1 MWSFDFFADGSDTTH
16 NTNTMRRTDAL
27 RVLGLPNNATSDQI
41 RKTYHTLA
49 RQFHPD
55 KAALNG
61 ISADRAKSNFIS
73 IKNAFDCLRE
83 KEKEREKE
91 RHVPVD
97 SDNGSDDIEL
107 ESEEEEEGEE
117 DENEQDDE
125 EEDDNPD
132 DNDNARPRAPP
143 SAREK
148 KTRAPRTG
156 ARKPAASKKKQANR
170 TKGRGRKSTAA
181 AERAFEEATRGRYN
195 PTEGSTARRY
205 AENTYVDIM
214 VPLRD
219 IYTGTT
225 VAYTCESGVFDV
237 KVLPGF
243 PNGTKITYQGRSV
256 HNRVDHAPGDLI
268 FTVVVPPDPVYTR
281 AGTDLAQRVCISLES
296 ALCGEATTVQTID
309 GRTISVPHRG
319 VVAPGSVI
327 SVDGEGFAHPRTGGK
342 QRGQLNI
349 TFDVAFPGVLTPD
362 QKQLIKNAHLA

>member
-1 MWSFDFFADGSDTTH
+1 
-16 NTNTMRRTDAL
+16 MRRTDAL
-27 RVLGLPNNATSDQI
+27 RVLGLPNNATPDQI

-73 IKNAFDCLRE
+73 IKNAFECLRE
-83 KEKEREKE
+83 KEKEKEREKG

-97 SDNGSDDIEL
+97 SDNASDDIEL
-107 ESEEEEEGEE
+107 ESEEEEEEE
-117 DENEQDDE
+117 DE
-125 EEDDNPD
+125 EEDGEDEEEEEDTPD
-132 DNDNARPRAPP
+132 DTARPRAPP

-148 KTRAPRTG
+148 RTRAPRTS
-156 ARKPAASKKKQANR
+156 ARKPAASKKQANR

-205 AENTYVDIM
+205 AENTYVDII

-225 VAYTCESGVFDV
+225 VAYTCESGAFNI
-237 KVLPGF
+237 KILPGA

-256 HNRVDHAPGDLI
+256 HNRVDHAPGDLV

-296 ALCGEATTVQTID
+296 ALCGDATAVQTID
-309 GRTISVPHRG
+309 GRTIRVPHRG

-342 QRGQLNI
+342 QRGRLNI
-349 TFDVAFPGVLTPD
+349 TFDVVFPGALTPE
-362 QKQLIKNAHLA
+362 QKQLIKNAQLT

>member
-1 MWSFDFFADGSDTTH
+1 
-16 NTNTMRRTDAL
+16 MRRTDAL
-27 RVLGLPNNATSDQI
+27 RVLGLPNNATPDQI

-61 ISADRAKSNFIS
+61 IPADRAKSNFIS
-73 IKNAFDCLRE
+73 IKNAFECLRE
-83 KEKEREKE
+83 KEKEKEKE
-91 RHVPVD
+91 RGKGRHVPVD
-97 SDNGSDDIEL
+97 SDNASDDIEL
-107 ESEEEEEGEE
+107 ESEDEEDEDEEDCEEEEEE
-117 DENEQDDE
+117 EQDDT
-125 EEDDNPD
+125 PD
-132 DNDNARPRAPP
+132 DKHTRSGAPP

-148 KTRAPRTG
+148 RTRAPRTG
-156 ARKPAASKKKQANR
+156 ARKPAASKKQANH
-170 TKGRGRKSTAA
+170 TKGRGRKSKNTAA

-205 AENTYVDIM
+205 AENTYVDII

-225 VAYTCESGVFDV
+225 VAYTCESGAFNI
-237 KVLPGF
+237 KILPGA

-256 HNRVDHAPGDLI
+256 HNRVDHAPGDLV
-268 FTVVVPPDPVYTR
+268 FTVVVPPDPAYTR

-296 ALCGEATTVQTID
+296 ALCGDATAVQTID
-309 GRTISVPHRG
+309 GRTIRVPHRG

-342 QRGQLNI
+342 QRGRLNI
-349 TFDVAFPGVLTPD
+349 TFDVVFPGALTPE
-362 QKQLIKNAHLA
+362 QKQLIKNAQLA